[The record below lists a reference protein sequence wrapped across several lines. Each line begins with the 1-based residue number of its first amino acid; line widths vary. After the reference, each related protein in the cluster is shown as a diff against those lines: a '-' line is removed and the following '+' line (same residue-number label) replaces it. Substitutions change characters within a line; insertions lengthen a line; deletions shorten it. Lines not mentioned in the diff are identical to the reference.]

1 MSHIKSVRLP
11 RLVAIQLLLT
21 AAACCAFSCTA
32 VAPDLPAT
40 LTTQAPPVSPAPSPS
55 PAATPTPEW
64 AVYASATFSVT
75 LRYPAA
81 WRADD
86 SAAGDLWRGADGFV
100 RLTSAYDVAET
111 IEGACASLLQNS
123 EATGKAGNQSWG
135 SHPQLEYL
143 RVDNQPACLIL
154 PAADEQQ
161 AHDEALLLVQY
172 PRAYERN
179 RILQLWADLRHLRP
193 IAASVRFSPPPQAL
207 ASLQNTP
214 AFVELDI
221 FSGLPNPIWS
231 LPDAARKELLTRLAR
246 LASRPTTPYPGLLG
260 YRGLL
265 VHFNLPPYGMP
276 ETVEVF
282 QGAVCYDLGGTRTC
296 QVDAGRK
303 IERWLLATADKSQVD
318 GKLLEQVLSEMDSGK

>member
-1 MSHIKSVRLP
+1 MSHIKSVRLL
-11 RLVAIQLLLT
+11 RLVAIQLLLA

-32 VAPDLPAT
+32 VPPDLPAA
-40 LTTQAPPVSPAPSPS
+40 LTTQAPPVSSAPSS
-55 PAATPTPEW
+55 SRAATPAAEW
-64 AVYASATFSVT
+64 AVYASAAFSVT

-86 SAAGDLWRGADGFV
+86 SAAGDLLHGADGFV

-111 IEGACASLLQNS
+111 IEGACS
-123 EATGKAGNQSWG
+123 EATGKVGDQSWG
-135 SHPQLEYL
+135 SHPQLEYM
-143 RVDNQPACLIL
+143 RVDNQPACLVL

-172 PRAYERN
+172 PRAYEHN
-179 RILQLWADLRHLRP
+179 RILQLWADPRHLRP

-207 ASLQNTP
+207 DSLQNTP
-214 AFVELDI
+214 SFVELDI
-221 FSGLPNPIWS
+221 FSGLPNPVWS
-231 LPDAARKELLTRLAR
+231 LPDAARKELLARLAL
-246 LASRPTTPYPGLLG
+246 LASRPTTPYPGRLG

-296 QVDAGRK
+296 QVDAGRE

-318 GKLLEQVLSEMDSGK
+318 GKLLEQVLSEMDSGE